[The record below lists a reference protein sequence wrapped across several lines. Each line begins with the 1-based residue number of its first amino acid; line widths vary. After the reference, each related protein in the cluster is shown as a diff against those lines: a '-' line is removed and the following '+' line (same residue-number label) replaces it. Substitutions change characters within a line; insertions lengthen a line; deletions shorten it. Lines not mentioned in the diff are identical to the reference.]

1 MSKKN
6 KKKKDKKKLIQKN
19 VVREKSKYIT
29 KKSKMKKQTVTGIV
43 QINRRGFGFVTLDS
57 DPEAQD
63 IFIGESDLQGAWN
76 KDHVEVTLTK
86 KGGVNSRPE
95 GRITDIMER
104 GVTKV
109 VGTFEKSKNFGFV
122 IPDDQKINHDI
133 FIGKE
138 FLNGAKNGD
147 KVVATLIDYG
157 SRRQSPTGKIT
168 EILGH
173 EGEVGVDIFAIA
185 RGMDLPMEFGKKQI
199 AQAERVKD
207 HVIEGDLNGRED
219 LRDWQMVTIDG
230 PDAKDLDDA
239 VSLTQN
245 EDGSYE
251 LGVHIADVS
260 NYVQEGSALDREAL
274 KRGTS
279 VYLADRVIPMLPE
292 RLSNGICSLNAGE
305 DRLALSV
312 IMKISARG
320 KVLKHRIV
328 ESVIR
333 VSERMSYPDVRAIL
347 EDHDEALTER
357 YKEFV
362 PMFENMYRLSRQIRG
377 RRKRRGAID
386 FDFPEGKILL
396 DEQGKPTGIKV
407 EEANCATQIIEDF
420 MLTANETVAE
430 DLLKQKIPFVY
441 RVHEDPD
448 PEKMEETIAFVRK
461 QGVAIEKKKQKITP
475 KEIQVSLNS
484 IQGSP
489 LEAQISRVL
498 LRSMSQA
505 RYGTECT
512 GHFGLAA
519 KYYCH
524 FTSPIRRYP
533 DLQIHR
539 IIHEVIR
546 GRMNDDR
553 KKHYKDILGDV
564 CTQSSTTERRATE
577 IERETLK
584 LKKAEY
590 MLQHKGETFEGVI
603 SGVTNWGMYVEL
615 DNTVEGLIPVA
626 QMWEDYFEF
635 DETKRALVGR
645 LSKKVYALG
654 DPVKVKMSSAD
665 LKARTIDFE
674 LA

>member
-1 MSKKN
+1 MSKRHAKTV
-6 KKKKDKKKLIQKN
+6 KKKHEKN
-19 VVREKSKYIT
+19 
-29 KKSKMKKQTVTGIV
+29 TVTGIL
-43 QINRRGFGFVTLDS
+43 QLNKRGFGFVTLDS

-63 IFIGESDLQGAWN
+63 IFIGESELGGAWN
-76 KDHVEVTLTK
+76 KDHVALILLPK
-86 KGGVNSRPE
+86 RGSGRQE
-95 GRITDIMER
+95 GRITEILER
-104 GVTKV
+104 GVTSV
-109 VGTFEKSKNFGFV
+109 VGTFERSKNFGFV
-122 IPDDQKINHDI
+122 VPDDQKINDDI

-138 FLNGAKNGD
+138 FLNGAVNGD
-147 KVVATLIDYG
+147 KVVASIIDYG
-157 SRRQSPTGKIT
+157 TSHQSPTGKIT

-173 EGEVGVDIFAIA
+173 EGEAGVDIFAIA
-185 RGMDLPMEFGKKQI
+185 RSMDIPMEFSPKQLK
-199 AQAERVKD
+199 QSERVKD
-207 HVIEGDLNGRED
+207 HVIEGDFEGRED
-219 LRDWQMVTIDG
+219 LRDWRLVTIDG

-239 VSLTQN
+239 VSLTVSD
-245 EDGSYE
+245 DGTYE

-260 NYVQEGSALDREAL
+260 NYVQEGSALDKEAL

-312 IMKISARG
+312 IMRISARG
-320 KVLKHRIV
+320 KVLSHRIC

-333 VSERMSYPDVRAIL
+333 VGERMSYPDVRAIL
-347 EDHDEALTER
+347 EDHDEALCER
-357 YKEFV
+357 YHDYV
-362 PMFENMYRLSRQIRG
+362 PMFEQMYRLSRQIRG

-396 DEQGKPTGIKV
+396 DEQGVPTEISV
-407 EEANCATQIIEDF
+407 EHPNCATQLIEDF

-430 DLLKQKIPFVY
+430 DFLKRKIPFVY

-448 PEKMEETIAFVRK
+448 PDKMEETIAFVRK
-461 QGVAIEKKKQKITP
+461 QGVAIEKKKQKITA

-484 IQGSP
+484 IKGTAK
-489 LEAQISRVL
+489 EAQISRVL

-539 IIHEVIR
+539 IIHDVLR
-546 GRMNDDR
+546 GRMTDER
-553 KKHYKDILGDV
+553 IRHYKEILGQV
-564 CTQSSTTERRATE
+564 STQSSVTERRADE
-577 IERETLK
+577 VERETLK
-584 LKKAEY
+584 LKKVQY
-590 MLQHKGETFEGVI
+590 MSQHIGECFDGVI
-603 SGVTNWGMYVEL
+603 SGITNWGMYVEL
-615 DNTVEGLIPVA
+615 PNTVEGLVPVS
-626 QMWEDYFEF
+626 MMNEDYFEF
-635 DETKRALVGR
+635 DEPNRALIGR
-645 LSKKVYALG
+645 LSGIVYSLG
-654 DPVKVKMSSAD
+654 DTVTVRMLSAD

-674 LA
+674 LAD

>member
-1 MSKKN
+1 MSKKTN
-6 KKKKDKKKLIQKN
+6 HKKKA
-19 VVREKSKYIT
+19 
-29 KKSKMKKQTVTGIV
+29 KKQLHQIHKKHHSKKTLVEKRNTVTGIL
-43 QINRRGFGFVTLDS
+43 QLNKRGFGFVTLDS

-63 IFIGESDLQGAWN
+63 IFISEDDLGGAWH
-76 KDHVEVTLTK
+76 KDHVEVTLK
-86 KGGVNSRPE
+86 SKRSSGRRE
-95 GRITDIMER
+95 GKITDILER
-104 GVTKV
+104 GITEVI
-109 VGTFEKSKNFGFV
+109 GTFEKSKNFGFV
-122 IPDDQKINHDI
+122 VPDNQKIADDI

-138 FLNGAKNGD
+138 FLNGAKDGD
-147 KVVATLIDYG
+147 LVVAKLIDYG
-157 SRRQSPTGKIT
+157 TKRQNPTGKIT

-173 EGEVGVDIFAIA
+173 EGEAGVDIFAIA
-185 RGMDLPMEFGKKQI
+185 RSMNLPMEFSPKQLN
-199 AQAERVKD
+199 QANRVKD
-207 HVIEGDLNGRED
+207 HVIEGDFEGRED
-219 LRDWQMVTIDG
+219 LRDWMLVTIDG

-239 VSLTQN
+239 VSLTEH

-260 NYVQEGSALDREAL
+260 NYVQENSALDREAL

-312 IMKISARG
+312 IMRVSARG
-320 KVLKHRIV
+320 KVLSHRIC

-333 VSERMSYPDVRAIL
+333 VGERMSYPDVRAIL
-347 EDHDEALTER
+347 EDHDEALCER
-357 YKEFV
+357 YADYV
-362 PMFENMYRLSRQIRG
+362 PMFERMYRLSRQIRG

-386 FDFPEGKILL
+386 FDFPEGKVLL
-396 DEQGKPTGIKV
+396 DENGIPTDIKV
-407 EEANCATQIIEDF
+407 EEANCATKLIEDF

-430 DLLKQKIPFVY
+430 DFLKRKIPFVY

-448 PEKMEETIAFVRK
+448 PDKMEETIAFVRK

-475 KEIQVSLNS
+475 KEIKVSLNS
-484 IQGSP
+484 IKGTP
-489 LEAQISRVL
+489 EEPQISRVL

-539 IIHEVIR
+539 IIHETLR
-546 GRMNDDR
+546 GRMNAER
-553 KKHYKDILGDV
+553 IRHYHDILGKV
-564 CTQSSTTERRATE
+564 CTQSSTTERRADE
-577 IERETLK
+577 VERETLK
-584 LKKAEY
+584 LKKAQY
-590 MLQHKGETFEGVI
+590 MSAHVGETFEGVI

-615 DNTVEGLIPVA
+615 SNTVEGLVPVV
-626 QMWEDYFEF
+626 QMREDYFEF

-645 LSKKVYALG
+645 LSGKSYALG
-654 DPVKVKMSSAD
+654 DTVRVKMVSAD

-674 LA
+674 LAD